1 MPPDETQAYRAAL
14 IGLGAVVAVII
25 AVSVAAMFYGY

>member
-1 MPPDETQAYRAAL
+1 MPDEKQAYQAAL

-25 AVSVAAMFYGY
+25 AVSVAAMFCGY